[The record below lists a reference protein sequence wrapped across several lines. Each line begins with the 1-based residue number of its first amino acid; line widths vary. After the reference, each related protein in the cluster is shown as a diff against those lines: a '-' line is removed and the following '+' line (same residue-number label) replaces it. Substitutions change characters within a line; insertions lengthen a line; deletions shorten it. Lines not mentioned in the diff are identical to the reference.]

1 MELIVRKIF
10 GLILTSGLLMT
21 NVWADIDCPAE
32 LAHHIDMRT
41 MLPDGTQNP
50 TYGLEIATGIC
61 GCLGFVNGVQ
71 IDENT
76 ITFTVRMVDNEP
88 IRGIELDVYHNA
100 GDLLYYGPEAYED
113 ANGNGLYDSEESF
126 TDLDG
131 DGEWSSKAFGS
142 DVDPG
147 SKLINVTDEH
157 GEQREMTLQG
167 KRINDHVKVLAYN
180 ISRGFTEG
188 NGEEGDLFF
197 ITYGLPQGAGAL
209 PAEIAFHFGIA
220 NLPGTTAGTPP
231 GTDILNVVYRS
242 TGGLDLG
249 YPHGEV
255 NEHDHHGCGDGGIV
269 STTTVTADAEP
280 MIPDVFALNQN
291 YPNPFN
297 PSTQISFD
305 VPVGADH
312 VMINVYNILGQNVN
326 TLVNEV
332 MSPGSYTVDWNATD
346 FMGNAV
352 ASGIYF
358 YELRSNSFT
367 ARKKM
372 LLIR

>member
-1 MELIVRKIF
+1 MSKIF
-10 GLILTSGLLMT
+10 GIILTSGLLMT
-21 NVWADIDCPAE
+21 NLWADIDCPVDSA
-32 LAHHIDMRT
+32 LHIDLRT
-41 MLPDGTQNP
+41 MLPDGSPNP
-50 TYGLEIATGIC
+50 TYGQEIATGIC
-61 GCLGFVNGVQ
+61 GCLDFVDGVL
-71 IDENT
+71 IDGNT
-76 ITFTVRMVDNEP
+76 ITFTVRMVDNES
-88 IRGIELDVYHNA
+88 IRGVELDIYHNA
-100 GDLLYYGPEAYED
+100 GDVLHYGAEPYED
-113 ANGNGLYDSEESF
+113 ADGNGNYNTGESF

-131 DGEWSSKAFGS
+131 NGIWSSSAFGS
-142 DVDPG
+142 RVEKG
-147 SKLINVTDEH
+147 SKLLNVIDED
-157 GEQREMTLQG
+157 GEQRTMTLLSN
-167 KRINDHVKVLAYN
+167 RINDHVKVLAYN
-180 ISRGFTEG
+180 TSHAWTEG

-197 ITYGLPQGAGAL
+197 IIYGLPQGAGSL
-209 PAEIAFHFGIA
+209 PDEIAFHFGTT
-220 NLPGTTAGTPP
+220 NLAGTSLDPN
-231 GTDILNVVYRS
+231 ILNVVCGYP
-242 TGGLDLG
+242 GLDN
-249 YPHGEV
+249 PFV
-255 NEHDHHGCGDGGIV
+255 INTSNVAIDNGDIFP
-269 STTTVTADAEP
+269 DA
-280 MIPDVFALNQN
+280 FALNQN

-326 TLVNEV
+326 TLVDEG

>member
-1 MELIVRKIF
+1 MRKLF
-10 GLILTSGLLMT
+10 GLILTSGLIIT
-21 NVWADIDCPAE
+21 NVWADIDCSADS
-32 LAHHIDMRT
+32 ARHIDMRT
-41 MLPDGTQNP
+41 MLPDGSPNP
-50 TYGLEIATGIC
+50 TYGQEIATGIC
-61 GCLGFVNGVQ
+61 GCIGFIDGVQ
-71 IDENT
+71 INENT

-88 IRGIELDVYHNA
+88 IRGIELDIYHNA
-100 GDLLYYGPEAYED
+100 GDVLYYGPEAYED
-113 ANGNGLYDSEESF
+113 ANENGNYDCPDPDNDCESF

-131 DGEWSSKAFGS
+131 DGVWSSKAFGS
-142 DVDPG
+142 DVEKG
-147 SKLINVTDEH
+147 SKLLNITDEN
-157 GEQREMTLQG
+157 GQQRTMTLLSNF
-167 KRINDHVKVLAYN
+167 INDHVKVLAYN
-180 ISRGFTEG
+180 TSRAWTAG

-209 PAEIAFHFGIA
+209 PAEIEFHFGIA

-231 GTDILNVVYRS
+231 GTDILNVVC
-242 TGGLDLG
+242 G
-249 YPHGEV
+249 YPDEDNPMVINTSNVAIDNGE
-255 NEHDHHGCGDGGIV
+255 IF
-269 STTTVTADAEP
+269 
-280 MIPDVFALNQN
+280 PDVFALNQN

-305 VPVGADH
+305 VPIGADNII
-312 VMINVYNILGQNVN
+312 INVYNLLGQNVN
-326 TLVNEV
+326 TLVNEA